1 MTDEVQDWLVEA
13 SLLIQKAANTLDESE
28 ESCPS
33 CHMKIK
39 HNWPEAKAAKWL
51 RGLPK
56 KLMQVCDDLKG
67 FD

>member
-1 MTDEVQDWLVEA
+1 MTNEVQNWLIEA
-13 SLLIQKAANTLDESE
+13 SLLIQKAANTLDDSGEA
-28 ESCPS
+28 CPS
-33 CHMKIK
+33 CHMLIK
-39 HNWPEAKAAKWL
+39 HNWPEFKASKWL